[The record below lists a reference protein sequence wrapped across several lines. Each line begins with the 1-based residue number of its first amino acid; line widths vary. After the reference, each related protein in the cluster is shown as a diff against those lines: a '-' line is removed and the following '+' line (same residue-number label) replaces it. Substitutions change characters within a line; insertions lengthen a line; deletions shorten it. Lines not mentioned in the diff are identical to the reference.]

1 MNFDSLLTVEA
12 TTPKPT
18 TLKPT
23 TRPTTA
29 RPTTEKP
36 AGIMFKSTSFNSC
49 YYKWHLNL
57 SNNYHF
63 DVSFFKIESECED
76 TYCDF
81 QAAKGKCNKG
91 WMKQRCK
98 KACGLCKKY
107 FMFYIQYSFND
118 I

>member
-49 YYKWHLNL
+49 YYK
-57 SNNYHF
+57 
-63 DVSFFKIESECED
+63 
-76 TYCDF
+76 
-81 QAAKGKCNKG
+81 
-91 WMKQRCK
+91 
-98 KACGLCKKY
+98 
-107 FMFYIQYSFND
+107 
-118 I
+118 